1 MLFFLSTSFPRNF
14 APIYIAQVYIEETE
28 NSVLEDDLEKE
39 VLPASFM
46 LPLLLL
52 LLLLLLLFDRSP
64 YHPVSDLTPNFSAS
78 HCPKAALRSR
88 SRRSLRGRRQS
99 SSGCR
104 CKRLPHCCFLPS
116 ACICIYRLRNY
127 TIISF
132 VPSLLW
138 NRLQK
143 RRKQRRK
150 PQDPRK
156 GRGFPGDRCVA
167 SACVHLS
174 FLGEACGEI

>member
-1 MLFFLSTSFPRNF
+1 MLLFLSTSFPRNF

-39 VLPASFM
+39 VPPASFT

-52 LLLLLLLFDRSP
+52 LLLLLLPFYRSP
-64 YHPVSDLTPNFSAS
+64 YHPVSDMTPNFSAS
-78 HCPKAALRSR
+78 RCPKAAPRSR

-104 CKRLPHCCFLPS
+104 CKRLPRCCFIPS
-116 ACICIYRLRNY
+116 ARVCIMWLRNY
-127 TIISF
+127 TRISF

-143 RRKQRRK
+143 RRKQRLK